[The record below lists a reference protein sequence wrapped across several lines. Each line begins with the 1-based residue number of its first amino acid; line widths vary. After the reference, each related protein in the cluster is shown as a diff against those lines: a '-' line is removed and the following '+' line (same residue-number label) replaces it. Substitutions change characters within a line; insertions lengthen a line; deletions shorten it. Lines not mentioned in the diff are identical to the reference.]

1 MVMGFRSLQR
11 NVFILLFCFSNG
23 WAVGRKSRE
32 KKIKNTNNKNLYVS
46 WIFIY
51 WTMKHNY
58 INIRSSQV
66 LKMIR
71 DARLKKDMSYN
82 QNYSKENFS

>member
-1 MVMGFRSLQR
+1 MVMVFRSLQR

-23 WAVGRKSRE
+23 GAVGRKFKE

-51 WTMKHNY
+51 WAIKH
-58 INIRSSQV
+58 I
-66 LKMIR
+66 LK
-71 DARLKKDMSYN
+71 
-82 QNYSKENFS
+82 